1 MTPTEEVGGLAG
13 TGGAV
18 AVLLDAGGIA
28 FTLPTSA
35 QRKVKAGQLKVNFS
49 IEVQSARF
57 RWDGVAP
64 TGANGVLLTP
74 GFYTITG
81 ENLISNI
88 RFISAVAGSLLN
100 YQFSYGT
107 IA

>member
-1 MTPTEEVGGLAG
+1 MTTTEEVGGLPG

-18 AVLLDAGGIA
+18 NVLLDAGGVA
-28 FTLPTSA
+28 FTMPTTA
-35 QRKVKAGQLKVNFS
+35 QRLKKAGQMKVNFS

-64 TGANGVLLTP
+64 TGTNGVLLSP

-81 ENLISNI
+81 ETLIKNI
-88 RFISAVAGSLLN
+88 VFISAVAGSILN

>member
-13 TGGAV
+13 TGGAT
-18 AVLLDAGGIA
+18 AVNIDASTG
-28 FTLPTSA
+28 FTLPTTA
-35 QRKVKAGQLKVNFS
+35 QRKTKAGQMKVNFS

-57 RWDGVAP
+57 RWDGTAP
-64 TGANGVLLTP
+64 TAGTGVLLPP

-88 RFISAVAGSLLN
+88 RLISAVAGSILN